1 MKYFN
6 DQYFNGNKL
15 RDVGAPSQGTD
26 AANKTYVDQSIAG
39 LDLQCPS
46 VACETAASTQAKVG
60 KCKDFSLNNPCY
72 VFVNIKNANSY
83 DGKITLNIN
92 STGAKDV
99 YINGTVSSSTNKTLP
114 AGTYIVYYNGQ
125 YHFRTDGKLNINGV
139 PFGGSYND
147 LTNRPSLATV
157 ATSGSYNDLTNKPTI
172 PTVPTNVSSFT
183 NDAGYI
189 TASGVPSEVLWC
201 SYDSNTNSVSGLTV
215 AQIIAAKNNNQIV
228 CCKYGNT
235 ILACTVA
242 NSSMIIFS
250 CVNCSVVT
258 AQSSSRI
265 GEKIITFLVYYSTT
279 QSWMYKDVT
288 VQEQLVGSG
297 TGQNIKTVNNQSLVG
312 SGNISI
318 PTGENNVQSDW
329 NVTDTSSDAYI
340 KNKPTIPTKVSQLT
354 NDSGY
359 TTNTGTVTQVKVGTT
374 AYNPSSGVVSLPAY
388 PSDYI
393 SSSTSRTANT
403 VLAAPNGSNGAPT
416 FRALV
421 AADIPSITKSKIS
434 DFPSSM
440 PASDVYSWA
449 KASTKPSYA
458 WSEITNKP
466 TVLSDHDFTH
476 TANTTVSTST
486 KTITYAAGTRG
497 SQMISISADLALTF
511 AVNNLSDNYLWI
523 KNTGSSEVDITISA
537 VTKSGGTNVSNVYL
551 PSDGISIPAGKVC
564 EIGIVVNADGAFIT
578 SRSDLSL

>member
-157 ATSGSYNDLTNKPTI
+157 ATSGSYNDLNNKPTI
-172 PTVPTNVSSFT
+172 PIVPTNVSSFT

-189 TASGVPSEVLWC
+189 TASDVPSEVLWC
-201 SYDSNTNSVSGLTV
+201 TYNSTFGTVSGLTA
-215 AQIIAAKNNNQIV
+215 AQIISAKSNNQIV
-228 CCKYGNT
+228 FCK
-235 ILACTVA
+235 IFDAVLVCTVA
-242 NSSMIIFS
+242 SDSFIVFS
-250 CVNCSVVT
+250 CINC
-258 AQSSSRI
+258 AASSSS
-265 GEKIITFLVYYSTT
+265 TSTT
-279 QSWMYKDVT
+279 ISNKHITLLVWTSSNQYWTFKDIVL
-288 VQEQLVGSG
+288 QEQLVGSG
-297 TGQNIKTVNNQSLVG
+297 TGQNIKTVNNQSLLG
-312 SGNISI
+312 SGNINI
-318 PTGENNVQSDW
+318 
-329 NVTDTSSDAYI
+329 
-340 KNKPTIPTKVSQLT
+340 
-354 NDSGY
+354 
-359 TTNTGTVTQVKVGTT
+359 TT
-374 AYNPSSGVVSLPAY
+374 P
-388 PSDYI
+388 
-393 SSSTSRTANT
+393 
-403 VLAAPNGSNGAPT
+403 
-416 FRALV
+416 
-421 AADIPSITKSKIS
+421 
-434 DFPSSM
+434 
-440 PASDVYSWA
+440 
-449 KASTKPSYA
+449 
-458 WSEITNKP
+458 
-466 TVLSDHDFTH
+466 DFTH

-486 KTITYAAGTRG
+486 KTITYAAGARG